1 MRRMSF
7 LVFALI
13 LALVLPSCA
22 EKPSNTLTIRV
33 QDSFQHAKGI
43 TYDGLTSDTITA
55 YRVIVADGEET
66 IADSGAVSGSEIILT
81 GIAPGTY
88 TFTVQGLIGDIPVA
102 ETSSEHAIGSATT
115 LALPLKDIKAGTVA
129 DLTITVRSPYTGDY
143 PHTDDSITVAYG
155 DTTTTLST
163 ADGTLTYTGDADGVW
178 TYHAKADALRAGAV
192 TITFRAG
199 GSEPIELTTGGVL
212 FAGVGNV
219 CGFDAEKGEQLIPVT
234 VPMAL
239 PDGSVLFYDRG
250 EAYGEYCIGADGY
263 PKRLSSGEDDGSA
276 DSGNWR
282 YLICDKSD
290 LDGRKN
296 WGPYGT
302 LEGITNSVIGA
313 GLENTNHMI
322 ATYGSD
328 NTYFWY
334 DILTQNKE
342 SGLIWFMPSDN
353 ELEMMYY
360 KRTDIANMGGD
371 VFKTDTYYWSSSEG
385 TPNSSTFAAVLNFS
399 DGSGARGG
407 KNGYRYCRLVRR
419 I

>member
-1 MRRMSF
+1 MISF
-7 LVFALI
+7 LVFAII

-33 QDSFQHAKGI
+33 QDSFQPAKGI
-43 TYDGLTSDTITA
+43 SYDGLTSDTITA
-55 YRVIVADGEET
+55 YRVIVADGADT
-66 IADSGAVSGSEIILT
+66 IADSGSVSGSEIILT

-88 TFTVQGLIGDIPVA
+88 TFTVQGIIGDIPVA
-102 ETSSEHAIGSATT
+102 ETSSEHTINSATT
-115 LALPLKDIKAGTVA
+115 LALPLKDIKAGAVS

-143 PHTDDSITVAYG
+143 PHTDDSITVAYDDG
-155 DTTTTLST
+155 TTTLSI
-163 ADGTLTYTGDADGVW
+163 ADGTLTYAGDTDGVW
-178 TYHAKADALRAGAV
+178 TYQAKADALRAGAV

-199 GSEPIELTTGGVL
+199 GNEPIELATWGVL

-250 EAYGEYCIGADGY
+250 EAYGEYHIGSDGY
-263 PKRLSSGEDDGSA
+263 PVRNDGAVDDGTAESK
-276 DSGNWR
+276 NWR

-290 LDGRKN
+290 LDGRKH

-322 ATYGSD
+322 ATYPSSDDYWWKSIVEKKD
-328 NTYFWY
+328 NT
-334 DILTQNKE
+334 
-342 SGLIWFMPSDN
+342 GLNWFMPSRD
-353 ELEMMYY
+353 ELDLVYNN
-360 KRTDIANMGGD
+360 KDVITSNGG
-371 VFKTDTYYWSSSEG
+371 VAFKNYYWASSEG
-385 TPNSSTFAAVLNFS
+385 TKDYAGYRNFS
-399 DGSGARGG
+399 DGTKGTNSKFGS
-407 KNGYRYCRLVRR
+407 NYCRLIRR